1 MVNAWAKMRD
11 PEYWQNAEN
20 FIPEILNSNTTLDF
34 IGTNF
39 TYMPFRVGKRMLMMS

>member
-11 PEYWQNAEN
+11 PEYWQNTEN
-20 FIPEILNSNTTLDF
+20 FIPKILNSNTTLDF

-39 TYMPFRVGKRMLMMS
+39 T